1 MKNIFLFLSLIPA
14 FIVAQTP
21 NSLLWKVSKDGSKHT
36 SYLFG
41 TMHTNDSLLNTFDQ
55 TWHKAVKSCDMLAGE
70 INMTDP
76 NELMSM
82 MTAGMMKDSVLK
94 DFYTEDEFKRVQ
106 KFINANVDAMTA
118 MIITKMKPFYIMAA
132 IMEAPS
138 EDSPYKMVM
147 DMRLMDMAKKNNV
160 KVVGL
165 ETSKEQA
172 ASIDV
177 ISLREQAKML
187 LEYVDS
193 GETTDKEMEL
203 MEKNYYEQNLDALLA
218 SQKDFDAPEVLLRSI
233 IDGRNQRFAE
243 HLLPNLETNNV
254 FCAVGALHLPG
265 ETGLIASLKKAGY
278 RVEPVPF
285 QFGE

>member
-1 MKNIFLFLSLIPA
+1 
-14 FIVAQTP
+14 
-21 NSLLWKVSKDGSKHT
+21 
-36 SYLFG
+36 
-41 TMHTNDSLLNTFDQ
+41 MHTNDSLLNTFDQ

-203 MEKNYYEQNLDALLA
+203 MEKHYYEQNLDALLA